1 MYKVSI
7 AHLKAFKEALQES
20 NRLLKITLETFD
32 DDVIKRAIYS
42 NDKQIKI
49 ITEQFHIDETRN

>member
-7 AHLKAFKEALQES
+7 GHLKDFKEALQES

-32 DDVIKRAIYS
+32 DDVIKWAIDS

-49 ITEQFHIDETRN
+49 ITEQFHIYETRN